1 MDLSEAEIQVL
12 AQIRG
17 AEMES
22 EPTDRQSLESRGA
35 RYWIYRE
42 DWSGAFSSLA
52 DKGLI
57 DGQDDGYRLT
67 DEARPHADA
76 YYQERP
82 DMYWYYFQR
91 LYAALYESEAH
102 KKLCKQVF
110 GRDLC
115 QENMT
120 DMRALDGLLQKLNLK
135 AGDHVLD
142 LGCGAGGIA
151 EYISGETGARIT
163 GIDYSATAIS
173 TATARTENKRE
184 MLSFLEGDMNSLELA
199 EQSFDSAYSIDSIY
213 WVADTTDAV
222 RRIARGIKPGGQLAI
237 LIVQIGEYCERPEE
251 LEMHGTPPAEAL
263 RNLKL
268 EYQAYDFTDEFR
280 DFWPRVKEA
289 AVALREDYEREGN
302 AFICDNYIKEADT
315 EFLPAIEANEIRRYL
330 YIAKI

>member
-1 MDLSEAEIQVL
+1 MNLNEAEIQVL

-17 AEMES
+17 AEIDS
-22 EPTDRQSLESRGA
+22 EPTDRESLEDRGT

-42 DWSGAFSSLA
+42 DWNDAFSSLG

-57 DGQDDGYRLT
+57 DGEDNAYRLT
-67 DEARPHADA
+67 DAGRPNADA
-76 YYQERP
+76 YYQQRP

-102 KKLCKQVF
+102 KKLCKRVF

-120 DMRALDGLLQKLNLK
+120 DMRALDGVLQKLSLK

-151 EYISGETGARIT
+151 EYISGETSASIT

-173 TATARTENKRE
+173 TAIARTEDKRE
-184 MLSFLEGDMNSLELA
+184 MLNFLEGDLNTLELP
-199 EQSFDSAYSIDSIY
+199 EKSFDAAYSIDSIY

-222 RRIARGIKPGGQLAI
+222 RRIARGIKPGGKLAI

-251 LEMHGTPPAEAL
+251 LEMHGTYVAEAL

-268 EYQAYDFTDEFR
+268 EYQAYDYTDDFR

-289 AVALREDYEREGN
+289 AAALRKEYEREGN
-302 AFICDNYIKEADT
+302 AFIADNYIKEADT
-315 EFLPAIEANEIRRYL
+315 EFLPAIEADEIRRYL
-330 YIAKI
+330 YIATI